1 MIKPKILA
9 VAGGSASG
17 KSSIVKLLAKE
28 FENDLVVI
36 GHDNYYKAHDDLAF
50 EDRVGLNY
58 DHPKAFDNDLFYDD
72 LNKLLEGNDI
82 EMPLY
87 DYTIHTRSKETK
99 KISPKKIILIEGILV
114 LYDKKIREI
123 TDTKVFVDADS
134 DVRLKRRILRDTK
147 ERGRSI
153 ESCLTQYIEQVK
165 PMHEKYVEPSKK
177 YADIIIPRGAKNTK
191 GIEILSKHIEN
202 LIGNTHES

>member
-72 LNKLLEGNDI
+72 LNKLLDGNDI

-87 DYTIHTRSKETK
+87 DYTIHTRSKQTK

>member
-58 DHPKAFDNDLFYDD
+58 DHPKAFDNDLFYND
-72 LNKLLEGNDI
+72 LNKLLDGNDI

-87 DYTIHTRSKETK
+87 DYTIHTRSKQTK

>member
-58 DHPKAFDNDLFYDD
+58 DHPKAFDNNLFYDD
-72 LNKLLEGNDI
+72 LNKLLDGNDI

-87 DYTIHTRSKETK
+87 DYTIHTRSKQTK